1 MQAKFSVL
9 IKNDAAQTP
18 FHVIKTAS
26 RQAVV
31 KCQTLKDALSFM
43 SFLNGMRPGTEY
55 QINQ

>member
-1 MQAKFSVL
+1 MEAKFSVL
-9 IKNDAAQTP
+9 VKSDAAQTP

-26 RQAVV
+26 RKAVV

-43 SFLNGMRPGTEY
+43 SFLNGMNPETEY